1 MNSSI
6 LLDLSLCLLDLK
18 DISKTELILEFQK
31 LSAYEK
37 ATIHKNLL
45 ALIESLESTEAHCA
59 VS

>member
-1 MNSSI
+1 MKHSR

-18 DISKTELILEFQK
+18 DIPKTELIFEFQK
-31 LSAYEK
+31 LSACEK

-45 ALIESLESTEAHCA
+45 ALIESLESTEVHCA